1 MKNLTPYNF
10 HSQEVRAF
18 LKDGE
23 PWFVA
28 KDLCDVL
35 EIGNPSQAIS
45 RLDDDE
51 KNTIILNDGTPGNP
65 STVIVSEPGMYQ
77 LVLGSRKPIAKE
89 FKRWLCHEVIPSVRK
104 TGSYSIDKTPI
115 QILAETTA
123 YMVEMEKIQM
133 EHSKAIG
140 DLQSDVS
147 QLASEVDRF
156 KDGDG
161 HFMSVLGF
169 ANING
174 RTVSRTEAKTL
185 GKQASKLCREQGIEP
200 EKVSDGRFGSVNAYP
215 QSILRQVFG
224 L

>member
-1 MKNLTPYNF
+1 M
-10 HSQEVRAF
+10 SV
-18 LKDGE
+18 
-23 PWFVA
+23 
-28 KDLCDVL
+28 
-35 EIGNPSQAIS
+35 
-45 RLDDDE
+45 
-51 KNTIILNDGTPGNP
+51 
-65 STVIVSEPGMYQ
+65 VSEPGMYQ
-77 LVLGSRKPIAKE
+77 LVLSSRKPIAKE

-123 YMVEMEKIQM
+123 YMVELEKTQM

-174 RTVSRTEAKTL
+174 RTVSRTDAKTL

>member
-35 EIGNPSQAIS
+35 GLTDVSKTLE

-51 KNTIILNDGTPGNP
+51 KGTSSIRTLGGNQDMA
-65 STVIVSEPGMYQ
+65 TVSEPGMYQ

-104 TGSYSIDKTPI
+104 TGSYSIEKTPI

-174 RTVSRTEAKTL
+174 LTVSRTEAKTL